1 MFVVQSQLRPAAVQ
15 NALHDLM
22 RDGLSRVR
30 VCSAYLSRMGSRL
43 LLDAVKRNAPGG
55 DLGSVDKTV
64 VTSLDFGMTE
74 PDALRMWQN
83 VQADVRVAGA
93 AALAHGTLMPEAA
106 FHPKFYVFDK
116 PDGRVASLV
125 TSANLT
131 RRGLTANSE
140 VGWAV
145 TEADVISTEAAWSAA
160 IQLAEPLTEDI
171 LRRYEEVRERVGRVS
186 AAAPPANE
194 RIDRDLLREPQG
206 EDAVEGDV
214 LDPVGEMA
222 PVPRRPLPAAP
233 LPPFPD
239 VPDPDVPDPRYGQMW
254 VQSFEMSGGSH
265 TQLELPRGARW
276 FFGEADPTLVA
287 GNAEWSDRLLRWHGN
302 NQMWRIN
309 LPSAANGGFDYAQC
323 MILFRRLSTNSYE
336 LRVHPWDSDTAR
348 ACLEASRQRRLL
360 FRVGRTN
367 TSRLAGFLE

>member
-1 MFVVQSQLRPAAVQ
+1 MFVVQNQLKPAAIQ

-55 DLGSVDKTV
+55 DLGSVDKAV

-83 VQADVRVAGA
+83 VQADVRVAGV
-93 AALAHGTLMPEAA
+93 AALDHGTLMPKVA

-116 PDGRVASLV
+116 PDGTVASLV

-131 RRGLTANSE
+131 NRGLTANSE

-171 LRRYEEVRERVGRVS
+171 LGRYEEARERVGRMS

-206 EDAVEGDV
+206 EDAVEDDV

-222 PVPRRPLPAAP
+222 PVPSRPLPAAP
-233 LPPFPD
+233 PPFPD
-239 VPDPDVPDPRYGQMW
+239 VPDPRCGQMW
-254 VQSFEMSGGSH
+254 VQSSKMSGGSL
-265 TQLELPRGARW
+265 TQLELPRGARR

-287 GNAEWSDRLLRWHGN
+287 GNAEWPHRPVQWHSN

-309 LPSAANGGFDYAQC
+309 LPSEANGGFNYVHS
-323 MILFRRLSTNSYE
+323 MILFRRLPTNSYE
-336 LRVHPWDSDTAR
+336 LRVYPWNSDTAR
-348 ACLEASRQRRLL
+348 ACLEASRQRGLL
-360 FRVGRTN
+360 FRVGGTN
-367 TSRLAGFLE
+367 TSRLAGFLD